1 MNKDVKFILNIAVY
15 FVVAV
20 PVAGLIR
27 YLINDFSEVRLLL
40 NSLAIVGGMA
50 GGFLA
55 QKMLFKGGR

>member
-27 YLINDFSEVRLLL
+27 YLIDDFSEVRLLL

>member
-27 YLINDFSEVRLLL
+27 YLIDDFSEVRLLL

-50 GGFLA
+50 CGFLA

>member
-27 YLINDFSEVRLLL
+27 YLIDDFSEVRFLL